1 MNLFV
6 TAGAA
11 YSPAGLTGYG
21 AGANLAGGLAD
32 QATSNGITPRQPI
45 GGYGPVLGAIYQRG
59 VASGSKGPLASV
71 DTLLTSAFAI
81 SGGDSA
87 IAKNYFANGAANNS
101 STYVPGAIPVPAVA
115 PTGYSLPTYNG
126 LPNTTNSVYDLAY
139 GVTNR
144 QGGQNP
150 YGSSR
155 PYQVAP
161 SRITIYNPLAT
172 IGVDTNSSFPSG
184 HTAYGFTYGTLLA
197 MLVPQQYQS
206 MLLRASE
213 YGESRSVL
221 GVHYVLDVI
230 GGRVQSYYDLAQAF
244 TNPAY
249 IDNAAVTGTAI
260 NLPTQFVKAQT
271 QLQAYLAAQCGNTV
285 AACAGSAA
293 NAASNP
299 YVPSAAN
306 QAAYQS
312 RLTYG

>member
-1 MNLFV
+1 MRLTGHVSIIALAAASILGSEARAQTARITPANANVLNLLSPYLSLNATAVGIATLQSNLDSTVALNGSSASRRGLAASDMNLFV

-32 QATSNGITPRQPI
+32 QATSNGITPRQPV

-230 GGRVQSYYDLAQAF
+230 GGRVQS
-244 TNPAY
+244 
-249 IDNAAVTGTAI
+249 
-260 NLPTQFVKAQT
+260 
-271 QLQAYLAAQCGNTV
+271 
-285 AACAGSAA
+285 
-293 NAASNP
+293 
-299 YVPSAAN
+299 
-306 QAAYQS
+306 
-312 RLTYG
+312 